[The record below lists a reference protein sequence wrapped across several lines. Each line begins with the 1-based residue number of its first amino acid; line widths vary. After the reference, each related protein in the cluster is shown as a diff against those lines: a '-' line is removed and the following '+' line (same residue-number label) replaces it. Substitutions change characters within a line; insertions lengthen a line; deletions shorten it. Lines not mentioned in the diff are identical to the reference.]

1 MPRDPGR
8 SGRTGACWAPL
19 IVTLTLTGCAPGT
32 TTQPEDP
39 VEQKAEKIRQLPEDI
54 MKAGDEAARGGDLQ
68 RAASLYTQAIEIKPS
83 SELWHR
89 LGFVYDR
96 LDKKPLAAQAYGNA
110 LRFDENNAAARED
123 LGLLLLESKRREQAS
138 VQLTRAVELDPK
150 RWRAHNALGVMADAA
165 GDYAT
170 AIGHYNAAL
179 AANPNS
185 PMLLNNLGY
194 SNYLAGNLDQAGD
207 YYMKALALSPDYPP
221 AKANVALLYARRR
234 DYEKALELM
243 LKIAEPAR
251 AHNDVGFVAL
261 QNRDFDMA
269 ESLLIEAIRLSP
281 SYYRT
286 AHENLA
292 RVKEARSG
300 RPAAAPVSP
309 TEPSG

>member
-1 MPRDPGR
+1 MARDLGR
-8 SGRTGACWAPL
+8 FGGTGTGWAPL
-19 IVTLTLTGCAPGT
+19 IVALTLSGCAPGT

-39 VEQKAEKIRQLPEDI
+39 VERKAEKIRQLPEDI

-68 RAASLYTQAIEIKPS
+68 RAASLYTQAIEIAPN

-123 LGLLLLESKRREQAS
+123 LGLLLLESKRRDQAK

-150 RWRAHNALGVMADAA
+150 RWRAHNALGVLADGT

-170 AIGHYNAAL
+170 AIAHYDAAL

-194 SNYLAGNLDQAGD
+194 SNYLAGNLDQAAEL
-207 YYMKALALSPDYPP
+207 YTRALALSPDYLP

-243 LKIAEPAR
+243 LKIAEPPR

-261 QNRDFDMA
+261 QNGDLDAA
-269 ESLLIEAIRLSP
+269 EDLLTEAIRLSP

-286 AHENLA
+286 AHENLQ
-292 RVKEARSG
+292 RVKDARGTS
-300 RPAAAPVSP
+300 PATQADATKPA
-309 TEPSG
+309 G